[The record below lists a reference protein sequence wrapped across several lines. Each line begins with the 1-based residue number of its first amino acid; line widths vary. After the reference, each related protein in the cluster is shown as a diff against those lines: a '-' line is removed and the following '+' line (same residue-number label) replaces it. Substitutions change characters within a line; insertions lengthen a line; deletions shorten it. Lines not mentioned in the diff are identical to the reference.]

1 MIKLTT
7 VSSSGLR
14 AHYVAASN
22 VAGIRDASPND
33 LGIRSYVQL
42 FTGQTLECADTA
54 AQVNNMIEKDAR
66 K

>member
-1 MIKLTT
+1 MT
-7 VSSSGLR
+7 
-14 AHYVAASN
+14 
-22 VAGIRDASPND
+22 RDPFKIDEPTCIS
-33 LGIRSYVQL
+33 